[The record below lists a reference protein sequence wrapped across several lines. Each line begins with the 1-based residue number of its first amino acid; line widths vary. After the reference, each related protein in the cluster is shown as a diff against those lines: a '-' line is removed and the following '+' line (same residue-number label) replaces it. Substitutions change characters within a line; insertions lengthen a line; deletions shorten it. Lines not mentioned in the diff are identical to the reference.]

1 MHLAALLGFV
11 AVGLALGLLGG
22 GGSIL
27 AVPVLVHLLGIAPGV
42 AVPMS
47 LPVVGITAAVGAY
60 ARWRQGHLRLGT
72 VIGFAAIAMVTSFA
86 AARLGAGLAD
96 TPRMI
101 LFATTM
107 LIAATAMWRRAN
119 RMGSEPPS
127 TLTTPAAGNLQ
138 IVAAAAAVGVLT
150 GLVGVGGGFLIV
162 PALVM
167 IASLP
172 MRRAVATS
180 LWVIAMISAIG
191 FVSHLLA
198 GQRLNLA
205 ITLGFVLGGL
215 AGMALGI
222 AVGRRIAGP
231 TLQKLFSVMIAAVA
245 AFTLV
250 RLIAP

>member
-60 ARWRQGHLRLGT
+60 ARWRQGQLRLGT
-72 VIGFAAIAMVTSFA
+72 VLGFASIAMVTSFA
-86 AARLGAGLAD
+86 AARLGAGLPD

-107 LIAATAMWRRAN
+107 FIAATAMWRRAN

-127 TLTTPAAGNLQ
+127 TLSTPVAGKLQ
-138 IVAAAAAVGVLT
+138 IVAAAGAVGVLT

-162 PALVM
+162 PALSGVLG
-167 IASLP
+167 LP
-172 MRRAVATS
+172 LAAATATS
-180 LWVIAMISAIG
+180 LAVIALNTASAGVGWIG
-191 FVSHLLA
+191 RVSLDLP
-198 GQRLNLA
+198 L
-205 ITLGFVLGGL
+205 TLQVTVAAL
-215 AGMALGI
+215 AGMGLGTYL
-222 AVGRRIAGP
+222 AP
-231 TLQKLFSVMIAAVA
+231 HIAARTLTR
-245 AFTLV
+245 AFAILLLV
-250 RLIAP
+250 LATFLIATELRR